1 MKNSF
6 TYDRA
11 WTIYKKY
18 ILPAY
23 FVFLAVFLI
32 AAVAK
37 FNEADGGEQAV
48 LQNTACSG
56 KRILFISSYT
66 DDFPTVALQKKG
78 ISEVFD
84 SVNNIQIDTQYMDM
98 KNYDTTQN
106 ENNFYVSLKYK
117 LTRCK
122 KYDLI
127 LLGDDS
133 ALRFAVKHQEELFKN
148 TPMVFFCVNDLNTAR
163 SAGDNPYITGIVEE
177 LYIRETLAIATKMQP
192 KAKQIIGIYDDTP
205 TGYGDLQQ
213 FMALEK
219 TYPEYTFK
227 TIDTSLCTWKQ
238 YAEQLEA
245 LGDDTILLYM
255 DSFTDV
261 NGNSYTMNEGIRYT
275 VAHAHIPIYRS
286 SHGGVGDGF
295 LGGKMV
301 SYEESGKSA
310 AMMAR
315 SILSGT
321 DITTIPIRENGDG
334 KYYFDNKIIQKYHI
348 DRRMIPTGAVIINAG
363 ESFFVKY
370 KKYMMLI
377 IIVSLVL
384 FIVVLTVLWDNIRQR
399 HYRKELESKE
409 AHIRYQAEHDYLT
422 GLPNRQSAIFHLSS
436 LLEKKSS
443 VSLIALDVDDFKGI
457 NDSIGHAFGDAVL
470 IEIGE
475 RLDRMMKKMDIFA
488 SRFGGDEFLL
498 ITSVV
503 SPEETSLYV
512 NRVRQ
517 ELGRPFLY
525 HDQVHLI
532 STSMGVASSVNGEYS
547 APELL
552 ANADLAMYACKHSG
566 KNKYAYF
573 DNTMKNN
580 MLKKNEIIGILQKA
594 CREDGFEILYQ
605 PQVDIYTGKVAGFEA
620 LLRLKDH
627 SYAPGQFIP
636 VAEGT
641 ELIQSIGR
649 IVTQKVVRQI
659 AKWQDS
665 GIVPLPVSINF
676 SSRQMADTGYV
687 SYLQGLLRKYNVA
700 SKMIEIEITES
711 ILLENNDKAM
721 KLFADF
727 RKIGVGL
734 TLDDFGTGYSSISYL
749 TYIPVEKIKIDKTL
763 TDTYLQ
769 EGKDDFIGILI
780 ELAHCLDM
788 KITVEG
794 IEEQNQLSR
803 LQKYGCDYVQ
813 GYYFCRPVPEDVAVK
828 QIAYSIK

>member
-1 MKNSF
+1 MKKSF
-6 TYDRA
+6 SYDRA
-11 WTIYKKY
+11 WKIYKKY

-23 FVFLAVFLI
+23 FILFAVFLI
-32 AAVAK
+32 AVAAK
-37 FNEADGGEQAV
+37 FNDTDRGEQTA

-66 DDFPTVALQKKG
+66 HDFPTVALQKKG
-78 ISEVFD
+78 INDVFD
-84 SVNNIQIDTQYMDM
+84 SINNVRIDTQYMDM
-98 KNYDTTQN
+98 KNYDTSEN

-117 LTRCK
+117 LARAR

-148 TPMVFFCVNDLNTAR
+148 TPMVFFCVNDLNIAR
-163 SAGDNPYITGIVEE
+163 SAGENPYITGIAEE
-177 LYIRETLAIATKMQP
+177 LYIKETLAIATKMQP
-192 KAKQIIGIYDDTP
+192 QAKQIVGIYDDTP

-213 FMALEK
+213 FMALK
-219 TYPEYTFK
+219 NAYPKYTFK
-227 TIDTSLCTWKQ
+227 TLDTSLYTWKE
-238 YAEQLEA
+238 YAEQLES
-245 LGDDTILLYM
+245 LGNDTILLYM

-261 NGNSYTMNEGIRYT
+261 DGNAYTMLDGIRYT
-275 VAHAHIPIYRS
+275 AAHAHIPIYRS
-286 SHGGVGDGF
+286 SFGGVGDGF

-310 AMMAR
+310 AIMAR
-315 SILSGT
+315 NILSGA
-321 DITTIPIRENGDG
+321 DITKIPIRENGDG
-334 KYYFDNKIIQKYHI
+334 TYYFDNDMIQKYHI
-348 DRRMIPTGAVIINAG
+348 DRKLIPAGAVIINEK
-363 ESFFVKY
+363 ESFFVIY
-370 KKYMMLI
+370 KKYMVPI

-384 FIVVLTVLWDNIRQR
+384 FIVILTVGWDNIRQR
-399 HYRKELESKE
+399 HFRKELEDKE

-422 GLPNRQSAIFHLSS
+422 GLPNRHSAISRLSS
-436 LLEKKSS
+436 LLGNRSS

-475 RLDRMMKKMDIFA
+475 RLDRMMENMDIFA

-503 SPEETSLYV
+503 SAEETSLYV
-512 NRVRQ
+512 NRIRQ
-517 ELGRPFLY
+517 ELGRPFSY
-525 HDQVHLI
+525 HDQVYLI
-532 STSMGVASSVNGEYS
+532 STSMGVASSVNGECS

-573 DNTMKNN
+573 DTAMKNN
-580 MLKKNEIIGILQKA
+580 MLKKNEVIGVLQKA
-594 CREDGFEILYQ
+594 CKENGFEILYQ
-605 PQVDIYTGKVAGFEA
+605 PQVDIITGKIAGFEA
-620 LLRLKDH
+620 LLRLKDR
-627 SYAPGQFIP
+627 SYTPGQFIP
-636 VAEGT
+636 VAEETGM
-641 ELIQSIGR
+641 IQSIGR

-659 AKWQDS
+659 AKWQDQ
-665 GIVPLPVSINF
+665 GITILPVSINF

-687 SYLQGLLRKYNVA
+687 SYLQGLLKKYHVA
-700 SKMIEIEITES
+700 PQLIEIEITES
-711 ILLENNDKAM
+711 ILIENNDKAM
-721 KLFADF
+721 NLFADF
-727 RKIGVGL
+727 SKIGVSL
-734 TLDDFGTGYSSISYL
+734 TLDDFGTGYSAISYL

-769 EGKDDFIGILI
+769 EGKGDFIGILI
-780 ELAHCLDM
+780 DLAHCLDM

-794 IEEQNQLSR
+794 IEERNQLKL

-813 GYYFCRPVPEDVAVK
+813 GYYFCKPVPADVAVE
-828 QIAYSIK
+828 QQVYSIE